1 MTYCHIISQD
11 HEISHVTLWVQAP
24 HEDILWIVCPHPA
37 KYGWLRHC
45 GSGDLMFL
53 VLEERNST
61 CSRLNPPLLFICYSM
76 LRSHTCQC
84 GQWKRPILV
93 TRLLAND
100 EKTKKTFASLSKKS
114 ARKEEKKKMAK
125 NDSFLRYTQTQ

>member
-1 MTYCHIISQD
+1 MKKADT
-11 HEISHVTLWVQAP
+11 
-24 HEDILWIVCPHPA
+24 
-37 KYGWLRHC
+37 G
-45 GSGDLMFL
+45 
-53 VLEERNST
+53 
-61 CSRLNPPLLFICYSM
+61 
-76 LRSHTCQC
+76 
-84 GQWKRPILV
+84 